1 MGSGSTFVLT
11 GASGVLGDIGSF
23 LTGPPGD
30 PGRIRQIAAQ
40 VEAVNAEYQ
49 GHVAALNDAV
59 DTLTSSWTGDAA
71 GSFRSTWF
79 GPQLCGTGPTAP
91 SQVLAAVSSQ
101 MTQFAQQLCDYADA
115 LEHAQHEH
123 WIEMGVL
130 AALTVVSA
138 AQLGADPI
146 TDAAA
151 AGAASGIEV
160 GASISM
166 GALGVALQG
175 GLINF
180 GADVV
185 AQLGADLWDDT
196 DPLFNH
202 SGDDVVPAFD
212 VGEAAASGLSGA
224 LSFAIPGALGALAD
238 PVADFL
244 ASPVSRALAVGAAS
258 SAADAGLQWVGS
270 RQVDWT
276 EAAITGGISAGAAV
290 ATAPEL
296 LVEPAGSIDETGAQ
310 FSAQERNIAEVL
322 AVEGRTVVAV
332 PESSLAGVRM
342 YDAAVDG
349 HPTEFKT
356 IEGPKGSVAG
366 SATVRGALQSANG
379 QFDAASP
386 GQVRTVILDGRGS
399 GLAEAAAARGLS
411 RWLGTPWERQIDA
424 VRILGDGWELT
435 WP

>member
-11 GASGVLGDIGSF
+11 GAGDVLGDIGSF

-30 PGRIRQIAAQ
+30 PVRIRQIAAQ

-49 GHVAALNDAV
+49 SHVAALNDAV
-59 DTLTSSWTGDAA
+59 DTLTSSWTGAA
-71 GSFRSTWF
+71 ASSFRSAWY
-79 GPQLCGTGPTAP
+79 GPRLCGARPTAP
-91 SQVLAAVSSQ
+91 AQVLAAVSSEIS
-101 MTQFAQQLCDYADA
+101 QFAQQLCDYAYA
-115 LEHAQHEH
+115 LEHTQHEH

-138 AQLGADPI
+138 AQLGADPV

-196 DPLFNH
+196 DPLFNRT
-202 SGDDVVPAFD
+202 GDDVVPAFD

-224 LSFAIPGALGALAD
+224 LSFAIPGALGAMD

-258 SAADAGLQWVGS
+258 SATDAGFQWVSS
-270 RQVDWT
+270 RQVNWT
-276 EAAITGGISAGAAV
+276 EAAITGGISAAAAL
-290 ATAPEL
+290 ATTPEL
-296 LVEPAGSIDETGAQ
+296 LVEPTGSIDETGAQ

-322 AVEGRTVVAV
+322 AAEGRTVIAV
-332 PESSLAGVRM
+332 PESQISGVRM
-342 YDAAVDG
+342 YDASVDG
-349 HPTEFKT
+349 QPNEFKT
-356 IEGPKGSVAG
+356 IEGPKGSVAR

-379 QFDAASP
+379 QFDVASP
-386 GQVRTVILDGRGS
+386 DQVRTVILDGRSS
-399 GLAEAAAARGLS
+399 GLTEAEAARGLS
-411 RWLGTPWERQIDA
+411 RWLGTPWERQIDV
-424 VRILGDGWELT
+424 VRILGDGWELG